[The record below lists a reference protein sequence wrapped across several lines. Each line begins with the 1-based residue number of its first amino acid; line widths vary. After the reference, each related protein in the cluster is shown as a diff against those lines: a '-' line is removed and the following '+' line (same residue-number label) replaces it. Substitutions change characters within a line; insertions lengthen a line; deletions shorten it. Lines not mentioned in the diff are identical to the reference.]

1 METRLK
7 VSAIHKCFY
16 EKQKHF
22 LSGILSTAGDYFDRS
37 SPNSE
42 AWQASD
48 LCGVVLRE
56 KCDSVCRTVH
66 DFKPKKFDAEQCNV
80 LCNFAEMTVREIQR
94 ITESSMQRSMS
105 LNLENE
111 QLLRSID
118 DCSDGVVLLDVRIPR
133 WPVLFSNEGWSQLT
147 GRIRTVLAC
156 VPPYHASIVVQRY

>member
-1 METRLK
+1 M
-7 VSAIHKCFY
+7 VSHNKRNFA
-16 EKQKHF
+16 
-22 LSGILSTAGDYFDRS
+22 
-37 SPNSE
+37 
-42 AWQASD
+42 
-48 LCGVVLRE
+48 
-56 KCDSVCRTVH
+56 CRTVH

-105 LNLENE
+105 MNLENE

-147 GRIRTVLAC
+147 GSAGAKGLMQLTFLC
-156 VPPYHASIVVQRY
+156 HMSIFYQKCDLRAICSDALMYKRSI

>member
-1 METRLK
+1 M
-7 VSAIHKCFY
+7 
-16 EKQKHF
+16 
-22 LSGILSTAGDYFDRS
+22 
-37 SPNSE
+37 
-42 AWQASD
+42 
-48 LCGVVLRE
+48 
-56 KCDSVCRTVH
+56 H

-105 LNLENE
+105 MNLENE

-147 GRIRTVLAC
+147 GNPINHCLV
-156 VPPYHASIVVQRY
+156 